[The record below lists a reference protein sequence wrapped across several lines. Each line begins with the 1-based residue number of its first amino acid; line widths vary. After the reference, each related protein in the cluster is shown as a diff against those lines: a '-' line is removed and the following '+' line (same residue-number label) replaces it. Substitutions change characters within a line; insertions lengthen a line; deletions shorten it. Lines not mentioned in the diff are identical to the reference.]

1 MAETDK
7 YRDLSKKAAIEVMNI
22 HVLTPNP
29 AYSRADG
36 VTQILWEPIFHFENL
51 LYDIGQYW

>member
-36 VTQILWEPIFHFENL
+36 VTQNLWEPIFRFENL
-51 LYDIGQYW
+51 LYGIGQYW